1 MLNIWTEEQNQFR
14 LIGRANQLTGGA
26 NQRVS
31 SEIRTARRTEDSH
44 FKKSVSTKQNKQ
56 QYCLEI
62 PQSREENLMIQ
73 EQSF

>member
-1 MLNIWTEEQNQFR
+1 MNWRAESIQIDWQSQST
-14 LIGRANQLTGGA
+14 ANQLTGRA
-26 NQRVS
+26 SQRVS